1 MELAILHCTPLS
13 DSPEA
18 ELDLPAPI
26 LRLLE
31 GVERS
36 LESPN
41 SRRAYRTSLLHFFGW
56 CRAQSNV
63 QTFSRMAVLQYKD
76 SLIAAGD
83 YLEDGRLERRYAPA
97 TVNQRLAA
105 VRALAQEAADQS
117 LISPTEAAGIR
128 RVRGDKSQSTRT
140 GMWVGKAELDRILCV
155 PDRKTLRGKRDFAML
170 AVLFSTG
177 LRRNELVGLPVA
189 ALKQRDGQWGLID
202 LVGKGGK
209 LRSVPLPLWVKAA
222 IYDWLNATH
231 IVQGFMFRSISR
243 HGKLGTV
250 QMSDES
256 VKLILSHY
264 TTLEN
269 LEDFRPHDARRTCAR
284 LLRASDAA
292 LEDIKELLG
301 HSSIQTTERYLGKPD
316 SFRRA
321 ITNAIT
327 EPSHTI

>member
-1 MELAILHCTPLS
+1 MELAVLHSALVS
-13 DSPEA
+13 DSPDG
-18 ELDLPAPI
+18 ELELSPPI

-56 CRAQSNV
+56 CRAQSSV
-63 QTFSRMAVLQYKD
+63 TTFSRMAVLQYKD
-76 SLIAAGD
+76 SLVAAGE
-83 YLEDGRLERRYAPA
+83 LQEDGRLERRYAPA

-105 VRALAQEAADQS
+105 VRALAQEAADQG
-117 LISPTEAAGIR
+117 LISPTEAAGIQ
-128 RVRGDKSQSTRT
+128 RVRGEKSQASRT
-140 GMWVGKAELDRILCV
+140 GMWVGKAQLDRILRI

-177 LRRNELVGLPVA
+177 LRRSELVGLPVA
-189 ALKQRDGQWGLID
+189 ALRQQDGQWGLID

-209 LRSVPLPLWVKAA
+209 LRSVPLPLWVKDA
-222 IYDWLNATH
+222 IYDWLGATR

-243 HGKLGTV
+243 HRRLGAV

-264 TTLEN
+264 TVPEN
-269 LEDFRPHDARRTCAR
+269 LGDFRPHDARRTCAR

-301 HSSIQTTERYLGKPD
+301 HSSIQTTERYLGKTD
-316 SFRRA
+316 AFKRA
-321 ITNAIT
+321 ITNAIA
-327 EPSHTI
+327 EPSHTV